1 MVNLNSE
8 KLTFIDSKITYQG
21 LKLICEKMQEIL
33 ATSLVTTFLLK
44 SNKTVNFSKIEKL
57 KYIHIYKE
65 PFKLFKLY
73 ISLIHSLYK
82 KSLTKY

>member
-44 SNKTVNFSKIEKL
+44 SNKTVNFSKI
-57 KYIHIYKE
+57 
-65 PFKLFKLY
+65 
-73 ISLIHSLYK
+73 
-82 KSLTKY
+82 